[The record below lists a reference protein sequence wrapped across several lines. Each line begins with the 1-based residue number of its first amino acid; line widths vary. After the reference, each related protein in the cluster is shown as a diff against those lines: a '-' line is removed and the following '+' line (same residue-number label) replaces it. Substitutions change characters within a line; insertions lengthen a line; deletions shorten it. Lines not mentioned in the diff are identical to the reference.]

1 MKHWRLATLGILLFC
16 GGSDRACADGK
27 TPAGDQPAAFSL
39 DRYQGMIDRSPFA
52 VASQGATPPSAP
64 DAVGFAK
71 DLVLTG
77 VVRLNDGEYVTIA
90 SRDQS
95 QRFGLMR
102 GETYNGITVA
112 SVEWSD
118 AIGKTKVT
126 LKRGSEYG
134 VVSFDEAVVN
144 NNGAAGAAPGGVQP
158 TATIL
163 PAGITL
169 PNPDATGNPPPS
181 PGKPLLRRRV
191 IQMVPPK

>member
-1 MKHWRLATLGILLFC
+1 M
-16 GGSDRACADGK
+16 SD
-27 TPAGDQPAAFSL
+27 TPAPSNKRRTAFIIL
-39 DRYQGMIDRSPFA
+39 GAVILIGAIAVIRSFLHD
-52 VASQGATPPSAP
+52 GE
-64 DAVGFAK
+64 AVGKFYIKEIA
-71 DLVLTG
+71 LVLTG

-95 QRFGLMR
+95 QRFGLMS

-112 SVEWSD
+112 SVAWSD

-144 NNGAAGAAPGGVQP
+144 NNGAAGPTLGGAQP
-158 TATIL
+158 NATIL

-169 PNPDATGNPPPS
+169 PNPDTTGNPPPS

-191 IQMVPPK
+191 IQTVPPK

>member
-1 MKHWRLATLGILLFC
+1 MKYWSLAAVGILLFC
-16 GGSDRACADGK
+16 GGAGHARADGK
-27 TPAGDQPAAFSL
+27 TPAGDQPTAFSL

-52 VASQGATPPSAP
+52 VASQGATPPPAAP
-64 DAVGFAK
+64 DAPGFAK

-95 QRFGLMR
+95 QRFSLTS

-112 SVEWSD
+112 SVAWSD
-118 AIGKTKVT
+118 AVGKTKVT

-134 VVSFDEAVVN
+134 VVAFDEATAN
-144 NNGAAGAAPGGVQP
+144 SIGTAGPAPAGAQP
-158 TATIL
+158 NASIL

-169 PNPDATGNPPPS
+169 PNPSVSGNPPPER
-181 PGKPLLRRRV
+181 PALRRRI
-191 IQMVPPK
+191 IQTTPQK